1 MKRLISLVLSLA
13 LAVGTGCLRSDFSA
27 AIAETER
34 AAYAD
39 ASEKTAYD
47 SDERGRNEK
56 TVNLTVDQDSD
67 FSAALSEIKNTGVK
81 VISVNSALFSVTV
94 KGKAKELVKAEN
106 LGFVKSFYVPGTVQ
120 KPRPVTEKSAVTQ
133 SPETYEISDDGAGT
147 VIAVIDTGFN
157 LDHETMTLDNGT
169 TVAITE
175 EDAKKAVDKLG
186 YGKYYNRKIPFYFNY
201 ADANYE
207 MTEKGGGSHGMKVA
221 SLAAGNSDTLRSYA
235 KNAQLL
241 LMRVFSDKSER
252 TSDFLISKAVTDA
265 VDIGAD
271 VINLS
276 LGGYGG
282 ISDNQ
287 SSYAAAVDYAEK
299 NGVLVVAAAGNEG
312 NVNSKIDTGNDSGVM
327 STPGDLKNALSVG
340 AISSNGKMASFSS
353 FGPNSDLSFGNKLV
367 AEGVSVKCADNEGY
381 SEGSGTSFASPITA
395 SAAALAMKKAKS
407 LTNDG
412 GQAGGLAAVF
422 LENGADPIDDFNFKQ
437 AAGKLNV
444 RQTLKNNVAAFS
456 QSGTGLIE
464 LGQIS
469 KTDAVNVAV
478 TLKNYSNS
486 DVTLS
491 VFSKNEY
498 AETSTDR
505 AQYRDTG
512 LDIKQN
518 EITVP
523 AGGSVEFSAELI
535 VGENVPEE
543 VYITGHLCFE
553 GNGNVI
559 SCPYLGYYGQWDKDP
574 VISTRDDET
583 GLSLYSFDGD
593 GYVENSVISA
603 NGDGVNDFLFPFF
616 FQLRSAEYV
625 KVDIYSENM
634 EFISNAAYCAL
645 AVRDQYSELYDV
657 EDSDPVTE
665 KAALYS
671 YGLGF
676 SPMGYDAQTGE
687 IYSLEGGEYIAVI
700 ETKLCFE
707 GARIE
712 RHSLPF
718 FVTDDNSDNN
728 GNSDNGGADAPD
740 DSYNNDGPGGPS
752 DNVFEG
758 VNFSDDDI
766 ALYDVYGAWKA
777 FGTEQEQPSAE
788 IYQTVLG
795 KLNVDADCILYRF
808 EDGKAQSEI
817 YMAALDEQ
825 KRFAVEA
832 GLSQGKYKRMIFT
845 AEKYGRTVA
854 QRSVML
860 TYDPDPPITETDLKK
875 SSLPDWLSKRLDGQF
890 DGLCLLSDYAGK
902 FRISAA
908 DVDYFP
914 INLSVDGIFVQI
926 GFGSSVFDRYFYCTN
941 KQKGD
946 IISVMCVDSAYN
958 TAQKKYIAV
967 DGEPRL
973 GDADLDGSVTV
984 SDALK
989 ALQQAVGLINLGQL
1003 SFALSDVDR
1012 DVGEISVSD
1021 ALVILQASVG
1031 LREL

>member
-27 AIAETER
+27 AAAETER

-56 TVNLTVDQDSD
+56 TVGLTIEKGTD
-67 FSAALSEIKNTGVK
+67 FSSALSEIKNTGVK
-81 VISVNSALFSVTV
+81 VISTNSALFSVTV
-94 KGKAKELVKAEN
+94 KGRAKELAKAEN
-106 LGFVKSFYVPGTVQ
+106 LSFVKGFYVPGTVQ
-120 KPRPVTEKSAVTQ
+120 KPRPVTEKAAF
-133 SPETYEISDDGAGT
+133 PKKAETEGISDDGAGT

-169 TVAITE
+169 AVAITE

-221 SLAAGNSDTLRSYA
+221 SLAAGNSSELRSYA

-241 LMRVFSDKSER
+241 LMRVFSDESEQ
-252 TSDFLISKAVTDA
+252 TSDFLISKAIVDA
-265 VDIGAD
+265 VDLGAD

-282 ISDNQ
+282 ISDGQ
-287 SSYAAAVDYAEK
+287 SSYTRAVDYAEEK
-299 NGVLVVAAAGNEG
+299 GVLVVAAAGNEG
-312 NVNSKIDTGNDSGVM
+312 NVNSEIDTGNDSGVM

-353 FGPNSDLSFGNKLV
+353 FGPNSNLSFGNKLV
-367 AEGVSVKCADNEGY
+367 AEGVSIKCADNEGY
-381 SEGSGTSFASPITA
+381 SEGSGTSFSSPVTA
-395 SAAALAMKKAKS
+395 SAAALVMKKAKA
-407 LTNDG
+407 LTDNAV
-412 GQAGGLAAVF
+412 QAASLAAV
-422 LENGADPIDDFNFKQ
+422 LIENAAVPIDEFNFKQ
-437 AAGKLNV
+437 AAGRLEA
-444 RQTLKNNVAAFS
+444 RQALKNNVAAFS
-456 QSGTGLIE
+456 QGGTGLIE

-469 KTDAVNVAV
+469 KTARVKV
-478 TLKNYSNS
+478 TLRNFSKS

-491 VFSKNEY
+491 VFAKNEY

-505 AQYRDTG
+505 AQYGDTG

-523 AGGSVEFSAELI
+523 ADGSAEFSAELI
-535 VGENVPEE
+535 VGEDVPEE

-553 GNGNVI
+553 GDGNVI
-559 SCPYLGYYGQWDKDP
+559 SCPYLGYYGQWDSEP
-574 VISTRDDET
+574 VISTRDDGT
-583 GLSLYSFDGD
+583 GLALYSFDGEK
-593 GYVENSVISA
+593 YIENSVVSA
-603 NGDGVNDFLFPFF
+603 NDDGVNDFLFPFF
-616 FQLRSAEYV
+616 FQLRSAEYI
-625 KVDIYSENM
+625 KVDIYSKDM

-657 EDSDPVTE
+657 EDSDAVTE

-676 SPMGYDAQTGE
+676 TPMGYDAQTGE

-707 GARIE
+707 GARVE

-718 FVTDDNSDNN
+718 SVTY
-728 GNSDNGGADAPD
+728 D
-740 DSYNNDGPGGPS
+740 DSSAPFDFDGYDDLNATS
-752 DNVFEG
+752 DGELENMV
-758 VNFSDDDI
+758 FSDDDI
-766 ALYDVYGAWKA
+766 ALYDIYGGWKA

-788 IYQTVLG
+788 IYQTVWG
-795 KLNVDADCILYRF
+795 KLNVDADYILYRF
-808 EDGKAQSEI
+808 EDGETQSEMYI
-817 YMAALDEQ
+817 AALDEQ
-825 KRFAVEA
+825 KRFAAEA

-845 AEKYGRTVA
+845 AEKHGRTVA

-875 SSLPDWLSKRLDGQF
+875 ISLPDWLDERLDGRF
-890 DGLCLLSDYAGK
+890 DGLCLLSDYTGK

-908 DVDYFP
+908 DGNYYP
-914 INLSVDGIFVQI
+914 INLSVNGIFVQV
-926 GFGSSVFDRYFYCTN
+926 GLGTNAFDRYFYCT
-941 KQKGD
+941 KGQKGD
-946 IISVMCVDSAYN
+946 IISLTCVDAAYN
-958 TAQKKYIAV
+958 VAQKNYIAV

-1003 SFALSDVDR
+1003 SFALSDVDQNIR
-1012 DVGEISVSD
+1012 EITVSD

>member
-13 LAVGTGCLRSDFSA
+13 LAVGTGCLRSEFSA
-27 AIAETER
+27 AAAETER
-34 AAYAD
+34 AACAD
-39 ASEKTAYD
+39 ASEETAYD

-56 TVNLTVDQDSD
+56 TVDLTIGKKTD
-67 FSAALSEIKNTGVK
+67 FSSALSEIKNTGVK
-81 VISVNSALFSVTV
+81 VISTNAALFSVIV
-94 KGKAKELVKAEN
+94 KGRAKELAKAEN
-106 LGFVKSFYVPGTVQ
+106 LGFVKGVYVPGTVQ
-120 KPRPVTEKSAVTQ
+120 KPRPVTEKAAF
-133 SPETYEISDDGAGT
+133 PKKAETLGISDDGAGT

-221 SLAAGNSDTLRSYA
+221 SLAAGNSNELRSYA

-241 LMRVFSDKSER
+241 LMRVFSDKAEQ

-265 VDIGAD
+265 VDLGAD

-282 ISDNQ
+282 ISDGQ
-287 SSYAAAVDYAEK
+287 SSYTRAVDYAEEK
-299 NGVLVVAAAGNEG
+299 GVLVVAAAGNEG
-312 NVNSKIDTGNDSGVM
+312 NVNSEIDTGNDSGVM

-340 AISSNGKMASFSS
+340 AISRNGKMASFSS
-353 FGPNSDLSFGNKLV
+353 FGPNSNLSFGNKLV
-367 AEGVSVKCADNEGY
+367 AEGVSIKCADNEGY
-381 SEGSGTSFASPITA
+381 SEGSGTSFSSPVTA
-395 SAAALAMKKAKS
+395 SAAALVMKKAKA
-407 LTNDG
+407 LTDNA
-412 GQAGGLAAVF
+412 GQAASLAAV
-422 LENGADPIDDFNFKQ
+422 LIENAAVPIDEFNFKQ
-437 AAGKLNV
+437 AAGRLEA
-444 RQTLKNNVAAFS
+444 RQALKNNVAAFS
-456 QSGTGLIE
+456 QGGTGLVE

-523 AGGSVEFSAELI
+523 ADGSAEFSAELI

-553 GNGNVI
+553 GDGNVI
-559 SCPYLGYYGQWDKDP
+559 SCPYLGYYGQWDSEP

-583 GLSLYSFDGD
+583 GLALYSFDGEK
-593 GYVENSVISA
+593 YIENSVVSA

-616 FQLRSAEYV
+616 FQLRSAEYI
-625 KVDIYSENM
+625 KVDIYSKDM

-657 EDSDPVTE
+657 EDSDAVTE

-676 SPMGYDAQTGE
+676 TPMGYDAQTGE

-718 FVTDDNSDNN
+718 SVTY
-728 GNSDNGGADAPD
+728 D
-740 DSYNNDGPGGPS
+740 DSSAPFDFDGYDDLNATS
-752 DNVFEG
+752 DGELENMV
-758 VNFSDDDI
+758 FSDDDI
-766 ALYDVYGAWKA
+766 ALYDIYGGWKA

-788 IYQTVLG
+788 IYQTVWG
-795 KLNVDADCILYRF
+795 KLNVDADCIFYRF
-808 EDGKAQSEI
+808 EDVETQSEMYI
-817 YMAALDEQ
+817 AALDEQ
-825 KRFAVEA
+825 KRFTAEA

-845 AEKYGRTVA
+845 AEKHGRTVA

-860 TYDPDPPITETDLKK
+860 TYDPDPPTAETDLKK

-890 DGLCLLSDYAGK
+890 DGLFRLSDYAGG

-908 DVDYFP
+908 DGDYFP
-914 INLSVDGIFVQI
+914 VNLSVDGIFVQI

-946 IISVMCVDSAYN
+946 IISVVCVDSAYN

-973 GDADLDGSVTV
+973 GDADLDGKVT
-984 SDALK
+984 SNDALM
-989 ALQQAVGLINLGQL
+989 ALQQTVGIINMGCL
-1003 SFALSDVDR
+1003 SFALADTDEDIGR
-1012 DVGEISVSD
+1012 ISAND
-1021 ALVILQASVG
+1021 ALKILQATVG
-1031 LREL
+1031 LLEL